1 MTAITRL
8 KTAQNIQFFDHAVA
22 LNLVQAFH
30 RQLELEGLL
39 ELFYSQAS
47 AVLQT
52 AGMRYRNAA
61 ETVDWQRDR
70 QQGHAATYNLTYQ
83 NEQFGELTFYFVT
96 PVSEEILATAE
107 DLVALAMSPLRN
119 ALLYRRALLGQG
131 RPTTAGAAP
140 DAIRAPEPAAM
151 RATDAGLAPGRDDA
165 LILVRIDDI
174 ELIRQRDG
182 DAWAQTLVQ
191 AVQNQIDEGLR
202 EADGVFQIGDGQ
214 LAVLL
219 PNTTGR
225 AAAEVALKLRVLIA
239 GLHLASGDVDRQLT
253 ACMGVAGT
261 AGAASAESVLDQA
274 REALALARSEGPN
287 SIRSYDSA

>member
-39 ELFYSQAS
+39 QLFYSQAS

-52 AGMRYRNAA
+52 AGMRYRNDG
-61 ETVDWQRDR
+61 ENVDWQRD
-70 QQGHAATYNLTYQ
+70 QQRGHAASYNLTYQ

-96 PVSEEILATAE
+96 PVSEDVLATAE

-119 ALLYRRALLGQG
+119 ALLYRRALLGHP
-131 RPTTAGAAP
+131 RPGTGGTAAP
-140 DAIRAPEPAAM
+140 AIRAPEPGAM
-151 RATDAGLAPGRDDA
+151 RASDSGLQAGRDDA

-174 ELIRQRDG
+174 EEIRQRDG

-219 PNTTGR
+219 PNTSGE
-225 AAAEVALKLRVLIA
+225 AAAEVAVKLRVLIA

-274 REALALARSEGPN
+274 REALAQARREGPN
-287 SIRSYDSA
+287 SIRRYDSA